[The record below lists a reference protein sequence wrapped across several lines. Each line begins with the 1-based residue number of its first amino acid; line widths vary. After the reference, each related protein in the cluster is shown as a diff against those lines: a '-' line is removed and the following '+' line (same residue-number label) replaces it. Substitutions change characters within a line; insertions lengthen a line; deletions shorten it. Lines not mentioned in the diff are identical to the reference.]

1 MILIVGGAGYIGSHV
16 NKLLFQKGIETIV
29 FDSLVTGHADFVKW
43 GVFQQGDL
51 GDIEAIRNLFRAY
64 PIDAVMHF
72 AAYAYVG
79 ESVID
84 PQKYY
89 LNNVRNTLNLLQ
101 AMLEKRISRF
111 IFSSSC
117 ATYGDLVS
125 IPIIEEQPQRPIN
138 PYGQSKLM
146 VENILKDYS
155 HSYNLRFAA
164 LRYFN
169 AAGADP
175 DAEIGEW
182 HDPETHLIPL
192 VLDAAAGIRED
203 IKIFGTDYDTPDGT
217 CIRDYIHVCD
227 LAAAHVMALEYLIDG
242 GKNESFNLGNG
253 NGYSVNEVIN
263 VSRNITGL
271 PIKTVSEARREGDP
285 PVLVGSAEKAKTIL
299 KWKPKYQSLES
310 IIETA
315 WNWHQRKRFDR

>member
-16 NKLLFQKGIETIV
+16 NKLLSKNGIETIV
-29 FDSLVTGHADFVKW
+29 YDSLVAGHADFAKW

-51 GDIEAIRNLFRAY
+51 GDIEDIRKVFRTY
-64 PIDAVMHF
+64 QIDAVMHF
-72 AAYAYVG
+72 AAFAYVG

-101 AMLEKRISRF
+101 VMLETGVKHF

-117 ATYGDLVS
+117 ATYGDTVEM
-125 IPIIEEQPQRPIN
+125 PITEEQPQNPIN
-138 PYGQSKLM
+138 PYGRSKLII
-146 VENILKDYS
+146 ENILQDYS
-155 HSYNLRFAA
+155 RSFDLHFVS

-182 HDPETHLIPL
+182 HSPETHLIPL
-192 VLDAAAGIRED
+192 ILDAAMGIREH
-203 IKIFGTDYDTPDGT
+203 IKIFGNDYNTPDGT
-217 CIRDYIHVCD
+217 CIRDYIHVND
-227 LAAAHVMALEYLIDG
+227 IAAAHVLALDYLRSG
-242 GKNESFNLGNG
+242 GKSDSFNLGNG
-253 NGYSVNEVIN
+253 NGYSVNEV
-263 VSRNITGL
+263 VNISKAVTGL
-271 PIKTVSEARREGDP
+271 PFVTIDEARRAGDP
-285 PVLVGSAEKAKTIL
+285 PILVGSAKKAESIL
-299 KWKPKYQSLES
+299 QWVPNYKSLES

-315 WNWHQRKRFDR
+315 WNWHKILRSK